1 MYTTTLL
8 EQCRTDMERRCRF
21 TLTVGETSSR
31 RRHGDTHTH
40 ICTCFCF
47 FLELQKHQMPV
58 SHDDSV
64 TNHVHKTAKY
74 CYQHA
79 SSWLSGT
86 TAHQSASTLN
96 LGNEPWV
103 MTPLPHPW
111 SWPCPWSFLS
121 QLFLFLCF
129 LFFYFRTPLPFWGR
143 GNHQHIERGGFP
155 NSKSKSK
162 PAVSAVERDLKWD
175 LVLRYTP
182 PWLGPG

>member
-1 MYTTTLL
+1 MTVRYMYTTTLL

-21 TLTVGETSSR
+21 TLTVGETSSK

-40 ICTCFCF
+40 ICTYFCF

-86 TAHQSASTLN
+86 TVHQSASTLN

-103 MTPLPHPW
+103 MTPLSPPW

-129 LFFYFRTPLPFWGR
+129 FYLFPYSPSILGEGGTTSTLKGGASRTPS
-143 GNHQHIERGGFP
+143 QSP
-155 NSKSKSK
+155 N
-162 PAVSAVERDLKWD
+162 PQC
-175 LVLRYTP
+175 P
-182 PWLGPG
+182 Q